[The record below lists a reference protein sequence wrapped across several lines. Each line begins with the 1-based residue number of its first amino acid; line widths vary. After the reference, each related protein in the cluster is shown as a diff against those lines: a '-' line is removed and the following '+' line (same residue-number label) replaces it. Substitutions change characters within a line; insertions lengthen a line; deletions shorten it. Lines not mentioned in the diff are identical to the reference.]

1 MLIYSDTRAQHSTDD
16 CLAMQLYI
24 IIRMT
29 MRFGNKHFRVIG
41 PPFEGFFI
49 CRYAYIYDIIRPQ
62 KE

>member
-41 PPFEGFFI
+41 PPFEVFFI
-49 CRYAYIYDIIRPQ
+49 CRYTYIYDIIRPQ